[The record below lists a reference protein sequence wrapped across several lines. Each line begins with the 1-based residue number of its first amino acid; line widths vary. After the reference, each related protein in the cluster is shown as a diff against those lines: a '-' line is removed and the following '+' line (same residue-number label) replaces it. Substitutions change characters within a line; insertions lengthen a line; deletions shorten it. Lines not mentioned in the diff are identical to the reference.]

1 MGGINSI
8 RNREAGRTNCCV
20 IKGREKEKN
29 KKKNSRTCNCLL
41 PLVESGNRFLIM
53 DNNVIKYAL

>member
-8 RNREAGRTNCCV
+8 RNRKAGRTNYCM
-20 IKGREKEKN
+20 KGV
-29 KKKNSRTCNCLL
+29 KKKKKSACGCLRA
-41 PLVESGNRFLIM
+41 PLVAPLVQSANRFLIM